1 MMNKVL
7 VNIFFPRIGKYYDIW
22 IPLNK
27 KLYKVITLLIKGV
40 NELNDGI
47 YTMDENP
54 ILYNKETGEHY
65 DLNYVVGDTNIE
77 NGTELIII

>member
-47 YTMDENP
+47 YTMDEIP
-54 ILYNKETGEHY
+54 ILYNKETGEHRKWNRTY
-65 DLNYVVGDTNIE
+65 NNIK
-77 NGTELIII
+77 IIGLSS